1 MRRISFWHL
10 GVGASTLIF
19 LATAWG
25 CGDPFGQKA
34 QFSNNVDTLTLYAL
48 RGTPIRS
55 HSAYDMYTLS
65 TSRTDTTSGYDF
77 AFDIDP
83 TGRALIYPGG
93 ALGLSK
99 DAGLQLM
106 DRTFDAIHSAPET
119 GFSTDT
125 SIVVAVGDVFVA
137 RSRVSSLFC
146 VYVAVPRYGKFQV
159 LAIDDFAR
167 TITLQGLVDLNCGYR
182 GLETGIPGS

>member
-1 MRRISFWHL
+1 MLRISFWHL
-10 GVGASTLIF
+10 GVGASTLIG
-19 LATAWG
+19 LTAASG

-34 QFSNNVDTLTLYAL
+34 QFANAVDTVTLFAL
-48 RGTPIRS
+48 RGTAIRA

-77 AFDIDP
+77 AFDIDS
-83 TGRALIYPGG
+83 TGTARVYPAG

-106 DRTFDAIHSAPET
+106 DRTFDAVHSAPET

-125 SIVVAVGDVFVA
+125 AIAVAKDQVFVA
-137 RSRVSSLFC
+137 RSRVSSLYC
-146 VYVAVPRYGKFQV
+146 VYVAVPRYGKFLV
-159 LAIDDFAR
+159 LSIDPTAR
-167 TITLQGLVDLNCGYR
+167 SITMQALVDLNCGYR
-182 GLETGIPGS
+182 GLEPGLPGS

>member
-10 GVGASTLIF
+10 GVGASALI
-19 LATAWG
+19 LSASAAG

-34 QFSNNVDTLTLYAL
+34 QFSNTVDTLTLFAL
-48 RGTPIRS
+48 RGTAIRS
-55 HSAYDMYTLS
+55 HSAFDMYSLS

-77 AFDIDP
+77 AFDIDA

-93 ALGLSK
+93 ALGLTK

-106 DRTFDAIHSAPET
+106 DRTFDAVHSAPET

-125 SIVVAVGDVFVA
+125 AIVVNSDNVFVA
-137 RSRVSSLFC
+137 RSRTSSLFC
-146 VYVAVPRYGKFQV
+146 VYVAVPRYGKFHV
-159 LAIDDFAR
+159 LAIDTTAR
-167 TITLQGLVDLNCGYR
+167 SITLEALVDLNCGYR
-182 GLETGIPGS
+182 GLEPGLPGS

>member
-10 GVGASTLIF
+10 AFGVSALTVIAS
-19 LATAWG
+19 ASG

-34 QFSNNVDTLTLYAL
+34 QFGNTVDTLTLYAL

-77 AFDIDP
+77 AFDIDSN
-83 TGRALIYPGG
+83 GRSLIYPAG

-106 DRTFDAIHSAPET
+106 DRTFDAVHSAPET

-125 SIVVAVGDVFVA
+125 AIVVDKDRVFVA

-146 VYVAVPRYGKFQV
+146 VYVAVPRYGKFHV
-159 LAIDDFAR
+159 LDIDTTAR
-167 TITLQGLVDLNCGYR
+167 SITLEALVDLNCGYR
-182 GLETGIPGS
+182 GLEPGIPGS